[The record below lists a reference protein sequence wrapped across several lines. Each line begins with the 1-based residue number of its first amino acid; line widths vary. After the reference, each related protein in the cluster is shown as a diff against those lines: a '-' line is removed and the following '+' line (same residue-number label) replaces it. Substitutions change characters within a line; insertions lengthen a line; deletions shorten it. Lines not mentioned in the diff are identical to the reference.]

1 MKLMASRGFTAL
13 GLSELLA
20 AAGVPKGSF
29 YHYFASKEAFGEV
42 LLEAYFT
49 DYLARLED
57 LLGTG
62 EGDARQRL
70 LFYWRRWAETQD
82 PTCCQQPCL
91 VVKLSGEVSDLS
103 ESMRQ
108 ALLRGTQAVM
118 DRLAGAVDT
127 GRLEGSLDPHLD
139 PALVARQL
147 YGLWLGSTLLAK
159 VHRDGSPLQ
168 AAMAFTVDCLSPAH
182 S

>member
-1 MKLMASRGFTAL
+1 
-13 GLSELLA
+13 
-20 AAGVPKGSF
+20 
-29 YHYFASKEAFGEV
+29 
-42 LLEAYFT
+42 
-49 DYLARLED
+49 
-57 LLGTG
+57 
-62 EGDARQRL
+62 
-70 LFYWRRWAETQD
+70 
-82 PTCCQQPCL
+82 
-91 VVKLSGEVSDLS
+91 
-103 ESMRQ
+103 
-108 ALLRGTQAVM
+108 M